1 MESESASSNR
11 RFKVKEKN
19 KMKQELLKKIEEKSI
34 VVGVVGLG
42 YVGLPLAV
50 EKAKAGFKT
59 IGFDVQDEKVKLVNE
74 GHNYIGDVV
83 DSDLKEL
90 VENKMLTATTDF
102 SFVKDVDFVAICV
115 PTPLDAH
122 QQPDI
127 SYVKSSTEAISKY
140 LTKGTM
146 VVLEST
152 TYPGTTEELIKP
164 ILEEGS
170 GLKCGEDFYLGF
182 SPERVD
188 PGNLIY
194 KTKNTPKVVGAIGK
208 DATEVIATMYRA
220 VLEGD
225 VYEVSSPAIAEMEKI
240 LENTYR
246 NINIGLVNELTM
258 LCNKLGISMWEVVDA
273 AKTKPYGFQAFY
285 PGPGLGGHCIPL
297 DPYYLS
303 WKAREYGFHTSMIE
317 SSMMINDQMPEYC
330 VERAS
335 KILNRH
341 AKAMNGAKVL
351 VVGVAYKQD
360 IDDYRESPA
369 LRVIEVLKCEMANVE
384 FYDPWISEY
393 KYKGEKH
400 QGLKEISPEIIAS
413 YDLIMITAAHTNV
426 DYDMIQKNAVAIF
439 DTKNVMKNIANREN
453 IEVL

>member
-1 MESESASSNR
+1 MKNI
-11 RFKVKEKN
+11 KET
-19 KMKQELLKKIEEKSI
+19 LIKKIENHEI

-59 IGFDVQDEKVKLVNE
+59 IGFDVQQEKVDLVNQ

-83 DSDLKEL
+83 DDDLVKL
-90 VENKMLTATTDF
+90 VNAKQLSATSDF
-102 SFVKDVDFVAICV
+102 SFVKDVDFIAICV
-115 PTPLDAH
+115 PTPLDSH

-127 SYVKSSTEAISKY
+127 SYVKDSTIAISRY
-140 LTKGTM
+140 LKPGTM

-170 GLKCGEDFYLGF
+170 GLTCGEDFYLGF

-188 PGNLIY
+188 PGNKQF

-208 DATEVIATMYRA
+208 DATEVIAKMYRE
-220 VLEGD
+220 VLVGD
-225 VYEVSSPAIAEMEKI
+225 VHEVSSPAVAEMEKI

-246 NINIGLVNELTM
+246 NINIGLVNELAI
-258 LCNKLGISMWEVVDA
+258 LCDRMNISLWEVVDA

-297 DPYYLS
+297 DPYYLT

-317 SSMMINDQMPEYC
+317 ASMMINDKMPEYC
-330 VERAS
+330 VDRA
-335 KILNRH
+335 
-341 AKAMNGAKVL
+341 AKVL
-351 VVGVAYKQD
+351 NRAKKALNGSKVLVLGVAYKAD

-369 LRVIEVLKCEMANVE
+369 IDVIEILQREGANVD
-384 FYDPWISEY
+384 FFDPYIPKFRAHGKEY
-393 KYKGEKH
+393 VGIAD
-400 QGLKEISPEIIAS
+400 ISPEVISS
-413 YDLIMITAAHTNV
+413 YDIVFVAAAHTNV
-426 DYDMIQKNAVAIF
+426 DYDMIEQNAQAIF
-439 DTKNVMKNIANREN
+439 DSKNAMKDVKNRER

>member
-1 MESESASSNR
+1 MTM
-11 RFKVKEKN
+11 KE
-19 KMKQELLKKIEEKSI
+19 MLLQKIESHEMTI
-34 VVGVVGLG
+34 GVVGLG

-59 IGFDVQDEKVKLVNE
+59 VGFDVNPQKVDMVNE

-83 DSDLKEL
+83 NEDLEAL
-90 VENKMLTATTDF
+90 IESGMLRATTAFDEIA
-102 SFVKDVDFVAICV
+102 SADFVAICV
-115 PTPLDAH
+115 PTPLDEH

-127 SYVKSSTEAISKY
+127 SYVESSAKSIAKY
-140 LTKGTM
+140 LHKGSV

-152 TYPGTTEELIKP
+152 TYPGTTEDFLRP

-170 GLKCGEDFYLGF
+170 GLVCGEDFYLGF

-188 PGNLIY
+188 PGNAIY

-208 DATEVIATMYRA
+208 DATAVIAAMYRA
-220 VLEGD
+220 VLD
-225 VYEVSSPAIAEMEKI
+225 SEVFEASTPSIAEMEKI

-246 NINIGLVNELTM
+246 NVNIGMVNELAM
-258 LCNKLGISMWEVVDA
+258 LCHRMNIDIWEVIEA

-303 WKAREYGFHTSMIE
+303 WKAREYGFHTNMIE
-317 SSMMINDQMPEYC
+317 TSMNINDNMPRYC
-330 VERAS
+330 VQRVMDM
-335 KILNRH
+335 LNQNR
-341 AKAMNGAKVL
+341 KALNGAKVL
-351 VVGVAYKQD
+351 VLGVAYKND

-369 LRVIEVLKCEMANVE
+369 LAVVDVLRDHGADITY
-384 FYDPWISEY
+384 YDPWV
-393 KYKGEKH
+393 
-400 QGLKEISPEIIAS
+400 AS
-413 YDLIMITAAHTNV
+413 YKHHGVEYVSAKALTPELLDDADVVIVTTGHNNV
-426 DYDMIQKNAVAIF
+426 DYRLVQAHAKMIF
-439 DTKNVMKNIANREN
+439 DTKNIMRIHKVYGDN